1 LLALLDLCLCSLNQQ
16 GYPCWGIDF
25 SLSNVT
31 AEEKRSLEVE

>member
-25 SLSNVT
+25 SLSNAT
-31 AEEKRSLEVE
+31 MVETKGR

>member
-25 SLSNVT
+25 SLSNG
-31 AEEKRSLEVE
+31 SQMQSSQHLG